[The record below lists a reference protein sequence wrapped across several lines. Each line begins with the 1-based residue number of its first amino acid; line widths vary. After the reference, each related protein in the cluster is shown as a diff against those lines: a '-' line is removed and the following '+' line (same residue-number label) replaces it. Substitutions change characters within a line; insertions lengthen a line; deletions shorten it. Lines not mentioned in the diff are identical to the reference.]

1 MFGSYISKDD
11 FSQYDNDG
19 RDSSIKKLKA
29 PREATA
35 EGRTRNYEELIS
47 G

>member
-11 FSQYDNDG
+11 FSQNDNDG
-19 RDSSIKKLKA
+19 RDSSIKKLRA

-35 EGRTRNYEELIS
+35 EGRSRNRDDLITT
-47 G
+47 